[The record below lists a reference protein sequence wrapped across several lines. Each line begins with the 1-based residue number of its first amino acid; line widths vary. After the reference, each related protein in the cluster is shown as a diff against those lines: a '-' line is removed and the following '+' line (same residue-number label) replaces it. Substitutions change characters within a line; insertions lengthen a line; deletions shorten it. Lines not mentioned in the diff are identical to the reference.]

1 MPGTEPSTP
10 ICWPNREALMS
21 FLCVF
26 LAQLET
32 ALSLKS
38 CDSWLQVPDYGKVSH
53 LHQGSP
59 WCVQGNSFWAIALSL
74 PVGLCSWTGTGWQSK
89 MRAQH
94 SSWGVAVVQPQS
106 TPALF
111 ASHCWESSP
120 VFTSAEC
127 SGILWNEGWKAAE
140 ECYLFSSFK
149 NPSCFPFSLVST
161 VSWKALH
168 LLAREF

>member
-59 WCVQGNSFWAIALSL
+59 WCVQGISFWAIALSL
-74 PVGLCSWTGTGWQSK
+74 PVGLCSWTGTGWQRKWEPSTAHGELQWCSHSPPQHCLPLTAG
-89 MRAQH
+89 RA
-94 SSWGVAVVQPQS
+94 
-106 TPALF
+106 AL
-111 ASHCWESSP
+111 C
-120 VFTSAEC
+120 
-127 SGILWNEGWKAAE
+127 
-140 ECYLFSSFK
+140 
-149 NPSCFPFSLVST
+149 
-161 VSWKALH
+161 LH
-168 LLAREF
+168 LQSSLASCEMKDERQQRNATLLAVSKTLHVSLLV